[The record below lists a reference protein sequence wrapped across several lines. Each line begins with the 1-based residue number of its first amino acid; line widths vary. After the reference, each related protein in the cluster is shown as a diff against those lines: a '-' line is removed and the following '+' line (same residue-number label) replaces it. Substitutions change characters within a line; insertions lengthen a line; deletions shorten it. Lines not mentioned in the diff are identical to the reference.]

1 MGKMNELVGGFQ
13 RQVSE
18 VKKEQNERFK
28 NLIKVCADTIDL
40 KDRLQMLQ
48 QLVMKKIDAQDLVSI
63 YAQLQ
68 LTVTRDELEK
78 IRSDLN

>member
-63 YAQLQ
+63 YAQLS
-68 LTVTRDELEK
+68 LTVTWDELDK
-78 IRSDLN
+78 IRLDL

>member
-13 RQVSE
+13 WQVSE

-28 NLIKVCADTIDL
+28 NLIKVSADTIDL

-63 YAQLQ
+63 YAQLS
-68 LTVTRDELEK
+68 LTVTRDELDK
-78 IRSDLN
+78 IRLDL